1 MRRSRIV
8 PAALLTGA
16 AATLIYV
23 ARLVDGHT
31 VKVVDARHLLP
42 RWDLAT
48 HLGHGWVDYHLLA
61 TGHIFRLLWDLWL
74 QGYWP
79 PALSIFQIPFYLVL
93 GGTITSGLRSTL
105 AAFVFVG
112 LAGCILLW
120 RQWKVGGV
128 VAASAFLAL
137 LISSPYLLAYA
148 SVTMTE
154 TLGAMVELL
163 VLLAYQHDRERQ
175 TTISARLFAISL
187 TVLFFTKYNYF
198 FLLAVPLVVHE
209 WLLRSSGSRSTT
221 WMARARVWVG
231 RGLSSW
237 TVRFAFLYAIGL
249 LIVLATGGFDFH
261 VLGKRI
267 SVHTIGNSGYVVLYL
282 LLARLW
288 YLHHRGRIDWRA
300 MASVDRR
307 VRPLLMFFA
316 LPVTIWLASP
326 YPNHI
331 RDFANLVINRP
342 LGESSVEAGVVTYV
356 DALRD
361 AYFFSE
367 WISIAVVAVFV
378 IAAATYRQQRPVIQ
392 WLILSIPLQL
402 VAIAI
407 HQTRFPRFLL
417 LTVVLLDVVAASEIG
432 RWFDRRRLRIPAA
445 VIAVLLL
452 VSGVLAARRVVAEPR
467 FHDVA
472 FENYT
477 DSDTLRAALDAMR
490 AGLTPED
497 RLAIVGQ
504 SNELSPALLRWEL
517 GPPSGVA
524 CFPFEIGGAQ
534 GRDLRLATKVLLIV
548 AVAGGE
554 AALDQ
559 TSYYAAQRQA
569 VLEQVTRGELVL
581 GREFPIIDRHI
592 SLRLYE
598 RSAASDQKARCE

>member
-1 MRRSRIV
+1 M
-8 PAALLTGA
+8 G
-16 AATLIYV
+16 
-23 ARLVDGHT
+23 
-31 VKVVDARHLLP
+31 
-42 RWDLAT
+42 
-48 HLGHGWVDYHLLA
+48 
-61 TGHIFRLLWDLWL
+61 
-74 QGYWP
+74 
-79 PALSIFQIPFYLVL
+79 
-93 GGTITSGLRSTL
+93 
-105 AAFVFVG
+105 
-112 LAGCILLW
+112 
-120 RQWKVGGV
+120 
-128 VAASAFLAL
+128 
-137 LISSPYLLAYA
+137 
-148 SVTMTE
+148 
-154 TLGAMVELL
+154 
-163 VLLAYQHDRERQ
+163 
-175 TTISARLFAISL
+175 
-187 TVLFFTKYNYF
+187 
-198 FLLAVPLVVHE
+198 
-209 WLLRSSGSRSTT
+209 
-221 WMARARVWVG
+221 
-231 RGLSSW
+231 
-237 TVRFAFLYAIGL
+237 
-249 LIVLATGGFDFH
+249 TGGFDFH

-282 LLARLW
+282 LLARWW
-288 YLHHRGRIDWRA
+288 YLHHRGRIDWHA
-300 MASVDRR
+300 LTSVDLR

-361 AYFFSE
+361 AYFFSQ

-432 RWFDRRRLRIPAA
+432 RWFDRRRLRVPA
-445 VIAVLLL
+445 VVVAVLLL
-452 VSGVLAARRVVAEPR
+452 VSGVLVARRVVAEPR

-477 DSDTLRAALDAMR
+477 DSDALRAALDSIR

-569 VLEQVTRGELVL
+569 VLELVTRGELVL

-592 SLRLYE
+592 LLRLYR
-598 RSAASDQKARCE
+598 RSTASDQSTSCE

>member
-1 MRRSRIV
+1 
-8 PAALLTGA
+8 
-16 AATLIYV
+16 
-23 ARLVDGHT
+23 
-31 VKVVDARHLLP
+31 
-42 RWDLAT
+42 
-48 HLGHGWVDYHLLA
+48 
-61 TGHIFRLLWDLWL
+61 
-74 QGYWP
+74 
-79 PALSIFQIPFYLVL
+79 
-93 GGTITSGLRSTL
+93 
-105 AAFVFVG
+105 
-112 LAGCILLW
+112 
-120 RQWKVGGV
+120 
-128 VAASAFLAL
+128 
-137 LISSPYLLAYA
+137 
-148 SVTMTE
+148 
-154 TLGAMVELL
+154 
-163 VLLAYQHDRERQ
+163 
-175 TTISARLFAISL
+175 
-187 TVLFFTKYNYF
+187 
-198 FLLAVPLVVHE
+198 
-209 WLLRSSGSRSTT
+209 
-221 WMARARVWVG
+221 
-231 RGLSSW
+231 
-237 TVRFAFLYAIGL
+237 
-249 LIVLATGGFDFH
+249 
-261 VLGKRI
+261 
-267 SVHTIGNSGYVVLYL
+267 
-282 LLARLW
+282 
-288 YLHHRGRIDWRA
+288 
-300 MASVDRR
+300 
-307 VRPLLMFFA
+307 
-316 LPVTIWLASP
+316 
-326 YPNHI
+326 
-331 RDFANLVINRP
+331 
-342 LGESSVEAGVVTYV
+342 VVTYV

-361 AYFFSE
+361 AYFFNE

-402 VAIAI
+402 AAIAI

-432 RWFDRRRLRIPAA
+432 RWFDRTRLRVPA
-445 VIAVLLL
+445 VVVAVLLL
-452 VSGVLAARRVVAEPR
+452 VSGVLAARRLVAEPQ

-477 DSDTLRAALDAMR
+477 DSDALRAALDSMR

-581 GREFPIIDRHI
+581 GREFPMMDRHI